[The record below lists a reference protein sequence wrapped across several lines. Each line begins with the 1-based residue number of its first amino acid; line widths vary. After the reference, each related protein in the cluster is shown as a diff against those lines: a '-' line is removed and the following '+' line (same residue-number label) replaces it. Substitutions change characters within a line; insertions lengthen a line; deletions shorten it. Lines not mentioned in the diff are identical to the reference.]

1 MNQDATTPRFDP
13 EARDVLV
20 LESFTK
26 FIHSLDYKNSK
37 FILSVG
43 AAKGYP
49 TVESLQRHLEES
61 LKSFARNPDIK
72 RIFYHII
79 SNVKGNVK
87 MSADE
92 IETYLTEIILEN
104 DYPYWHQ
111 YVKESQSPEETKGAI
126 LRLIDIVL
134 AKKLR
139 HITSDRI
146 NKKTYS
152 NPQVLINILNYFS
165 EGRPIYILIV
175 DSLIKIIL
183 EETYFDIEERGIACR
198 IVVNNYRIEN
208 TLIYILTNKELDN
221 KQKYL
226 ICTAIRAYQ
235 KVYWKLLLLDY
246 DPGQEK
252 ETVSKKW
259 FGVKD
264 FDSVRYYQAPNITNL
279 YIDCIIAGDDQAAL
293 KHARSLVLSMD
304 FEDILRLLYVA
315 IHDRGGFEHDEEL
328 TFTIYKQLYS
338 VMNDYR
344 DICKME
350 RQSVRSLKSELSG
363 RSKETRLSEQP
374 IISAVKRHTDM
385 TPMLETRTHHP
396 LLPETVRNLEESG
409 LLHLFKIWPIPEISQ
424 HLFNIVC
431 RLKERIPEG
440 KDFAISHLLY
450 REKLLAFLMRLD
462 RAGIKIIKTDLP
474 LITNAV
480 QLESHNYFRQGQYF
494 GSTGFWQFLAEKPP
508 SAWYCAR
515 PHAVGNCLDQP
526 LRHVMF
532 RIFLGSGELYRSPFI
547 VDSTPRFGSIDE
559 GIDEDGIVNSLLIRP
574 GMFLLNI
581 PQKIITLWAKT
592 QSAQLK
598 TLHNVISKKISDANR
613 AR

>member
-1 MNQDATTPRFDP
+1 MNQDARKPKFDS

-20 LESFTK
+20 LESFKK
-26 FIHSLDYKNSK
+26 FILSLDYKNSK
-37 FILSVG
+37 FILSLG

-49 TVESLQRHLEES
+49 TVESLQRYLEDS

-72 RIFYHII
+72 RIFYQII

-104 DYPYWHQ
+104 DYSYWNQ
-111 YVKESQSPEETKGAI
+111 YVKESRSPEKTKAAV

-139 HITSDRI
+139 QIVSHRI
-146 NKKTYS
+146 DNKDYS

-221 KQKYL
+221 RQKYL

-235 KVYWKLLLLDY
+235 KVYWKMLLLDY

-252 ETVSKKW
+252 ETVAKTW

-264 FDSVRYYQAPNITNL
+264 FESVRYYQAPKITND
-279 YIDCIIAGDDQAAL
+279 YIDSIIAGDHVASTMY
-293 KHARSLVLSMD
+293 ARYLVLSMD
-304 FEDILRLLYVA
+304 FEDLLRLLYVA
-315 IHDRGGFEHDEEL
+315 IHDRGGFDHDEEL
-328 TFTIYKQLYS
+328 IFALYKQLYT

-344 DICKME
+344 DICQME
-350 RQSVRSLKSELSG
+350 RQSARSLKSKLSD

-374 IISAVKRHTDM
+374 IISAVKRHADM
-385 TPMLETRTHHP
+385 TPMLETRTPHP
-396 LLPETVRNLEESG
+396 LLPETVKNLEESG

-424 HLFNIVC
+424 NLFNIVC
-431 RLKERIPEG
+431 KLKDRIPEG
-440 KDFAISHLLY
+440 KEFAISHLLH

-480 QLESHNYFRQGQYF
+480 QLETHNYFRQGQYF

-508 SAWYCAR
+508 SVWYCAR

-526 LRHVMF
+526 LRHVIL

-574 GMFLLNI
+574 GMFLLDI
-581 PQKIITLWAKT
+581 PQKIKTLWAMT
-592 QSAQLK
+592 QSAQMK
-598 TLHNVISKKISDANR
+598 TLQEVISKKISDANR